1 MILQSI
7 NDFIKNAGRVEETK
21 VLHHFHLSREGL
33 APMMAVLLK
42 RGKIQ
47 KTVNQRGDKLSPVIY
62 YSWSAHPQIPTLT
75 VI

>member
-7 NDFIKNAGRVEETK
+7 NDFIKEAGRVDETK
-21 VLHHFHLSREGL
+21 LLNHFHLSGEGL

-47 KTVNQRGDKLSPVIY
+47 KTVNQRGDKLPPVIY
-62 YSWSAHPQIPTLT
+62 YSWSSTPQIPTLT

>member
-7 NDFIKNAGRVEETK
+7 CDFIKKSGEVEETK
-21 VLHHFHLSREGL
+21 LLNHFHLSDEGL

-47 KTVNQRGDKLSPVIY
+47 KTENRRGDKLPPVIY
-62 YSWSAHPQIPTLT
+62 YSWALNRQIPIL
-75 VI
+75 III

>member
-7 NDFIKNAGRVEETK
+7 SDFIKNGGRVEETK
-21 VLHHFHLSREGL
+21 LLNHFHLSSEGL

-47 KTVNQRGDKLSPVIY
+47 KTVNRRGDKLPPVIY
-62 YSWSAHPQIPTLT
+62 YSWALSVQIPTLT